1 MKKISLIIPCYN
13 ASKTLNRCLDS
24 VLNQTYKNLE
34 VICINDGSKDNT
46 LEILKSYQSR
56 FNNLIII
63 DKPNAGQSAGRNDG
77 MKIASGD
84 YIEFL
89 DSDDNFIRNDVLE
102 TNVKL
107 LVENDVDVVIF
118 NFTHPCFE
126 TYLESGVYDLKDE
139 ESFKKY
145 YQDFFYSSM
154 PWNKLFKRE
163 VITEGYDE
171 SMHFA
176 EDELFNLANLKNIS
190 KVYVNSDVLLNYYCE
205 PVVDKKTA
213 SAINSI
219 YVADNFWE
227 NKNTI
232 WYKGMA
238 NSEKK
243 NVVFEKFFSKG
254 EFDELKY
261 VRPFDFF
268 FHDFG
273 FMCHLNTDIKNIK
286 KNCVDGIVRT
296 KDFKEVLKSK
306 EAYGLVLKSENVED
320 LCSCMNR
327 FCELGSIA
335 FRLIRGNSMPLK
347 LYRVFFGL
355 FGVCFYNASGMLNT
369 NDVLAETVKMV
380 DTLSTDEAKFVNRL
394 TYFCGL
400 TGFKIK
406 QTA

>member
-13 ASKTLNRCLDS
+13 SSKTLNRCLDS
-24 VLNQTYKNLE
+24 VLAQTYENLE
-34 VICINDGSKDNT
+34 IICINDGSKDNT
-46 LEILKSYQSR
+46 LEILKEYQTKC
-56 FNNLIII
+56 NNLIII

-77 MKIASGD
+77 MKLATGE

-89 DSDDNFIRNDVLE
+89 DSDDNFVCNDVLE
-102 TNVKL
+102 QNVRL
-107 LVENDVDVVIF
+107 LEENNVDVVIF

-126 TYLESGVYDLKDE
+126 TYLESGIYDLKDE
-139 ESFKKY
+139 ASFKKY

-154 PWNKLFKRE
+154 PWNKLFRRE

-190 KVYVNSDVLLNYYCE
+190 KVYVNDKVLLNYYCE
-205 PVVDKKTA
+205 PVVDKKHA

-243 NVVFEKFFSKG
+243 NAVFEKFFSKG
-254 EFDELKY
+254 EFDELKF

-273 FMCHLNTDIKNIK
+273 FMCHLNTDIENIK

-296 KDFKEVLKSK
+296 EDFRAVLKSK
-306 EAYGLVLKSENVED
+306 EAYGLELKSENLDD
-320 LCSCMNR
+320 LCECMNR
-327 FCELGSIA
+327 FCELGSMA
-335 FRLIRGNSMPLK
+335 FKLIRGNNMPLK

-355 FGVCFYNASGMLNT
+355 FGTCFYNLNENLDT
-369 NDVLAETVKMV
+369 NDVLCETMQM
-380 DTLSTDEAKFVNRL
+380 LSRSSTDEARFVNRL